1 MSVTFPTINTTPTGL
16 PSINT
21 KLAAVDRLRDKH
33 LSTQR
38 DIEFRSYLDRLLQRD
53 EQGNVIAAP
62 RLYTKNGDARGIAV
76 VEPAGGGKTSL
87 VLHGLKTHPALQPRD
102 AAHQPWVGVRVPSP
116 PTAKSLA
123 IEILHASG
131 YPAASRSNAV
141 TEDDLMRQVRHRF
154 KQRGTAI
161 LWIDEAHDLFG
172 AGTRFKVDVFLK
184 TVRNLMQGEGAV
196 SVVLSGIESLWQ
208 IASCDAQVSRR
219 YWRLPLADVS
229 PHSDRR
235 ALTGVI
241 ANFCEAVGVRPPS
254 DDDLVDRLVHASR
267 NRFGR
272 CIENILAA
280 LEIAALEDA
289 DALTINHFA
298 ESWGMQEGCAM
309 GQNVFLAR
317 HWATIDLGE
326 TKLTLAGER

>member
-1 MSVTFPTINTTPTGL
+1 MTMSASDLKINA
-16 PSINT
+16 
-21 KLAAVDRLRDKH
+21 KLAAVDRLRDKY
-33 LSTQR
+33 LATPR
-38 DIEFRSYLDRLLQRD
+38 DAQFRSYLDRLLQRD
-53 EQGNVIAAP
+53 DQGNLLPKP
-62 RLYTKNGDARGIAV
+62 RLFNKAGDTRGIAV

-116 PTAKSLA
+116 PTAKSLG
-123 IEILHASG
+123 IEILNASG
-131 YPAASRSNAV
+131 YASVSRSQ
-141 TEDDLMRQVRHRF
+141 TEDDIMRKVRHHF
-154 KQRGTAI
+154 KLRGTAI

-172 AGTRFKVDVFLK
+172 AGSKFKVDVFLK
-184 TVRNLMQGEGAV
+184 TVRNLMQGDGAV

-208 IASCDAQVSRR
+208 IASCDAQVTRR

-229 PHSDRR
+229 PHSDRK

-241 ANFCEAVGVRPPS
+241 ASFCDAAGMRPPA
-254 DDDLVDRLVHASR
+254 DEDLVDRLVHASR

-280 LEIAALEDA
+280 LEAAALDDA
-289 DALTINHFA
+289 EQVTINHFA
-298 ESWGMQEGCAM
+298 ESWGMQEGCGL

-317 HWATIDLGE
+317 HWAKIDLGE
-326 TKLTLAGER
+326 THVFG